1 MATKGK
7 TKVPSQST
15 TEPEH
20 RSGAP
25 VDQNEDGKSMSG
37 IYGQYESG
45 NLSLDD
51 IFDNAIEVESE
62 FSDLDI
68 FKDSKLDALKGVPFA
83 ILSGTFRERIA
94 DGKYSDFVTLTCV
107 IPNEKTLEKRRVRYT
122 NTELWFPEQVFG
134 INDGSTGI
142 RRQVVN
148 HLHTQGIIR
157 VVPEGT
163 EIIENGK
170 RGECTWDKRLGEWD
184 WKTGE
189 HTIKDDKE
197 TGADLMV
204 WDFAFQEKAMGIP
217 HGIRVSEYPG
227 RYGKPVVTRYLG

>member
-20 RSGAP
+20 RPGDSVQDHEGS
-25 VDQNEDGKSMSG
+25 ESMSG

-45 NLSLDD
+45 NVSLDD
-51 IFDNAIEVESE
+51 IFDNAIEVESGI
-62 FSDLDI
+62 SDLDM
-68 FKDSKLDALKGVPFA
+68 FKDAKLDSLKGVPFA
-83 ILSGTFRERIA
+83 ILGGTFRERIV
-94 DGKYSDFVTLTCV
+94 DGNYSDYVTLTCL
-107 IPNEKTLEKRRVRYT
+107 IASEKILTKRKVRYT

-142 RRQVVN
+142 RRQVVM

-163 EIIENGK
+163 PIVDSGK
-170 RGECTWDKRLGEWD
+170 RGDCTFDKRVGEWN
-184 WKTGE
+184 WKEGE

-204 WDFAFQEKAMGIP
+204 WEFAFKDKAMGIP
-217 HGIRVSEYPG
+217 KGIRSSEYAG
-227 RYGKPVVTRYLG
+227 RFGKTNTTRYLG

>member
-1 MATKGK
+1 MTTKGK
-7 TKVPSQST
+7 TKVPPQST
-15 TEPEH
+15 PEPENRPGSLVH
-20 RSGAP
+20 
-25 VDQNEDGKSMSG
+25 DNQDGKSMSG
-37 IYGQYESG
+37 IYGQYISG
-45 NLSLDD
+45 NVSLDD
-51 IFDNAIEVESE
+51 VFDNAIEVESE
-62 FSDLDI
+62 FSDLDV
-68 FKDSKLDALKGVPFA
+68 FKDNKLDALKGVPFA
-83 ILSGTFRERIA
+83 ILGGIFRERIV

-148 HLHTQGIIR
+148 FLHTQGIIR

-163 EIIENGK
+163 EIVETGK
-170 RGECTWDKRLGEWD
+170 RGECTWDRRLGEWD
-184 WKTGE
+184 MRTGE

-204 WDFAFQEKAMGIP
+204 WEFALDKAMGIP
-217 HGIRVSEYPG
+217 RGIRVSEYPG